1 MNNRRINIAILEP
14 SDIVYEGLAQVLP
27 KVKYPI
33 NLFRIE
39 SLSEIYKMKG
49 VKQFNL
55 LIVNPSQ
62 VQNKVNDFIEIKNNN
77 HDLKIV
83 GLVYCYF
90 DRELLAMFEKLVYI
104 TDTSEELANMI
115 DELSEPYNL
124 AKSEKEPVPLSERET
139 EILKLIINGLTN
151 KEIADRLFI
160 SIHTVISHRKNI
172 SKKTGIKS
180 LSGLTIYALVKKIIQ
195 LQEFES

>member
-1 MNNRRINIAILEP
+1 LNNRRINIAILEP

-39 SLSEIYKMKG
+39 SLSEIYKMKE

-62 VQNKVNDFIEIKNNN
+62 VQNKVRDFIEIKNNN
-77 HDLKIV
+77 QDLKIV

-104 TDTSEELANMI
+104 TDTSEELANII
-115 DELSEPYNL
+115 DELSEPHNL
-124 AKSEKEPVPLSERET
+124 AKSEKEPVSLSERET
-139 EILKLIINGLTN
+139 EVLKLIIKGLTN

-195 LQEFES
+195 LREFES

>member
-39 SLSEIYKMKG
+39 SLSEIYKMKE

-62 VQNKVNDFIEIKNNN
+62 VQNKVRDFIEIKNNN
-77 HDLKIV
+77 QDLKIV

-104 TDTSEELANMI
+104 TDTSEELANII
-115 DELSEPYNL
+115 DELSEPHNL
-124 AKSEKEPVPLSERET
+124 AKSEKEPVSLSERET
-139 EILKLIINGLTN
+139 EVLKLIIKGLTN

-195 LQEFES
+195 LREFES